1 MKIAK
6 VLRLIF
12 LMTIELPYK
21 TILAST
27 PIMGQKIKTATTEM
41 VTLELLTV
49 TVKEESFAMFQM

>member
-1 MKIAK
+1 M
-6 VLRLIF
+6 IF